1 MTKALI
7 NPQEMQLWER
17 LLMPWTTILKF
28 QEDLVQLKKWAKIN
42 RASTQVFQPQDSRP
56 FKQKSRPSCQ
66 PSTQVVKLSNSG
78 LASPPPS
85 RKGRVDICQG
95 ASLHGI
101 NPTTYSSSKLLPP
114 VPCNERDDGFWY
126 DWWSPHL
133 ANLDFGTPWPSMPRK
148 SKKHWEVSGKSRMTF
163 SQGVS

>member
-28 QEDLVQLKKWAKIN
+28 QEDLVQLKKRAKIN

-66 PSTQVVKLSNSG
+66 PSTQVLKLSNSC

-85 RKGRVDICQG
+85 WKGHVDICQG
-95 ASLHGI
+95 ASLHRI
-101 NPTTYSSSKLLPP
+101 NPTTYSSSNFSLQYPAM
-114 VPCNERDDGFWY
+114 R
-126 DWWSPHL
+126 
-133 ANLDFGTPWPSMPRK
+133 GTMDLIRLVEPTFSKSGLWDTVPSMQGK
-148 SKKHWEVSGKSRMTF
+148 KKKHWEVSGKSRMTF
-163 SQGVS
+163 SQGAS